1 MTSTRRSAQP
11 HPPRPPRSEPLQ
23 DEVYRQ
29 MFRLEASR
37 PGSALDLALALL
49 RAWMA
54 AESLPSSSC
63 AAVAVSGQSPIPI
76 NFPTRCDDPPSPAMY
91 QAAETSIFPL
101 KAEVGPAILWRRDGR
116 KWGR

>member
-54 AESLPSSSC
+54 AESLPSSE
-63 AAVAVSGQSPIPI
+63 QRLWLHKISPICVEMI
-76 NFPTRCDDPPSPAMY
+76 ESSLRPTPPHSCP
-91 QAAETSIFPL
+91 Q
-101 KAEVGPAILWRRDGR
+101 
-116 KWGR
+116 

>member
-1 MTSTRRSAQP
+1 MTTPRRSAQP

-37 PGSALDLALALL
+37 PGAALDLALALL

-54 AESLPSSSC
+54 ADSLP
-63 AAVAVSGQSPIPI
+63 ARRDQKHWLQKISPICMEMIESSLQPAA
-76 NFPTRCDDPPSPAMY
+76 PPRSCP
-91 QAAETSIFPL
+91 Q
-101 KAEVGPAILWRRDGR
+101 
-116 KWGR
+116 